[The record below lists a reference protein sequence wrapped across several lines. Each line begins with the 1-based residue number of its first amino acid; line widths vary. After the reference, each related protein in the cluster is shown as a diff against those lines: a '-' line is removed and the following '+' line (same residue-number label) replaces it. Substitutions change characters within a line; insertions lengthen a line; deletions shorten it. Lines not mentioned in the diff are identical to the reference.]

1 MKNIILSNFFILLFS
16 IIGLSQSN
24 SLIEDGWKGIKP
36 LEIDKAKVNKLLGT
50 PEIDDNE
57 YYNYRTDE
65 AFIHMTYATAPCEK
79 DNLGRGEYNVAK
91 NTVLKYAVSIKNVIK
106 LSDMQFNK
114 EKYRRVKNEEQPN
127 LADYYDNEN
136 GIEISVWIQEGIE
149 YIGTIYYKPSK
160 QKEENFKCKNILC
173 GR

>member
-36 LEIDKAKVNKLLGT
+36 LETDKAKVNKLLGT
-50 PEIDDNE
+50 PKVDDNE
-57 YYNYRTDE
+57 YYGYTTSE
-65 AFIHMTYATAPCEK
+65 ALIWVTYATAPCEK

-91 NTVLKYAVSIKNVIK
+91 DTVLSYFVSIQKPLK
-106 LSDMQFNK
+106 LSDFQFNK

-127 LADYYDNEN
+127 LANYYNNED
-136 GIEISVWIQEGIE
+136 GIEISVWIEEGIE
-149 YIGTIYYKPSK
+149 YVGKIYYKPSK
-160 QKEENFKCKNILC
+160 QKEENFKCKSISC